1 MSNKKTML
9 VSSLEQANVINP
21 TGLEDLGFK
30 HGGALKTVKELATWA
45 LDNVVGFPNEVSAD
59 DIAKVRKGYLH
70 RYSLDNPSKSYV
82 VIENAL
88 CLESDLVMSGIEIP
102 KNAERRNIGVDYAFS
117 FTSQE
122 AGKLKESESEPK
134 NLYTIVKEIRND
146 ANKYTSN
153 SWGKLTAEGVKVDSA
168 RKGEKKERKANL
180 DFYEF
185 LYDKDKGVIA
195 LMQTRCKN
203 AKVKGDSTAD
213 EKRLQKAI
221 VAFNVAYKHKE

>member
-1 MSNKKTML
+1 MSKKTQL

-30 HGGALKTVKELATWA
+30 HGGALKTVKQLASWGI
-45 LDNVVGFPNEVSAD
+45 DNVAGFPNEVSAD

-70 RYSLDNPSKSYV
+70 RYSLDNPSKAYV

-88 CLESDLVMSGIEIP
+88 CLESDLVMSGIDIP

-117 FTSQE
+117 FSSQE

-134 NLYTIVKEIRND
+134 NLYGIVREIRES

-153 SWGKLTAEGVKVDSA
+153 CWGKLVTAGNEVKRELD
-168 RKGEKKERKANL
+168 GIKKERKANL

-185 LYDKDKGVIA
+185 LYDKDKGVLA
-195 LMQTRCKN
+195 TMQTRCKN
-203 AKVKGDSTAD
+203 AKVKGDATAD
-213 EKRLQKAI
+213 EKRLAKAI
-221 VAFNVAYKHKE
+221 VAFNVAYKQ

>member
-1 MSNKKTML
+1 MSIKKTA
-9 VSSLEQANVINP
+9 VEVNTINP
-21 TGLEDLGFK
+21 TSLEDLGFK
-30 HGGALKTVKELATWA
+30 HGGALNTVKQLASWA
-45 LDNVVGFPNEVSAD
+45 IDNVKGFPENVSAD
-59 DIAKVRKGYLH
+59 DVLSVRKGYLH
-70 RYSLDNPSKSYV
+70 RYSLDNPAKTYV
-82 VIENAL
+82 VIENKL
-88 CLESDLVMSGIEIP
+88 CLESDLVLSGIDIP
-102 KNAERRNIGVDYAFS
+102 KTAERRNIGVDYAFS

-134 NLYTIVKEIRND
+134 GTYKIVSEIRTD

-153 SWGKLTAEGVKVDSA
+153 AWGKLVTEGVKVSND
-168 RKGEKKERKANL
+168 RKGIKPERKANL

-185 LYDKDKGVIA
+185 LYDKDKGVLS

-221 VAFNVAYKHKE
+221 VAFNVAYKQ